1 MDNTTYS
8 TVQMYKNWALGIAI
22 VIAFG
27 LFIVWAM
34 IPIPP
39 KQLSTPLTITFD
51 QVPGATHYIVETRV
65 AAVTPHFQGEWSAP
79 VQMLVDK
86 DGKKMVR

>member
-1 MDNTTYS
+1 MDK
-8 TVQMYKNWALGIAI
+8 TVYRAWKMYAI
-22 VIAFG
+22 FAAICIGMVLVVAW
-27 LFIVWAM
+27 LV

-51 QVPGATHYIVETRV
+51 QVPGATSYIVETRI

-79 VQMLVDK
+79 VQMMVDK
-86 DGKKMVR
+86 DGKKVPR